1 MPISLPGGR
10 EDWSCLLLY
19 CWKATEDL
27 GALPLKR
34 IASLFFPQ
42 TNSLFLS
49 PHRNKNVISSSPQPS
64 PDSSVPIYP
73 KGTATPESSSPPHT
87 HTSRL
92 ALTYPLAWWGQQGA
106 LWAAEK
112 MEAPAVSSSALSGAL
127 EFGPASCW
135 CCWHCPLDSEEPKA
149 PGAMAGPGTTQS
161 DIITLTPQLRRPD
174 IPWHRGW
181 DRQGP

>member
-1 MPISLPGGR
+1 M
-10 EDWSCLLLY
+10 LLY
-19 CWKATEDL
+19 CWKAAEDL

-34 IASLFFPQ
+34 ISSLFSQ
-42 TNSLFLS
+42 TNSPFLS
-49 PHRNKNVISSSPQPS
+49 PHQNKNVISSSPQPS
-64 PDSSVPIYP
+64 PNSSVP
-73 KGTATPESSSPPHT
+73 ESFIRKVLAPLGPHLSHT

-112 MEAPAVSSSALSGAL
+112 MEAPAVSSSALPGAL

-149 PGAMAGPGTTQS
+149 PGAVAGPGATQS
-161 DIITLTPQLRRPD
+161 DIITF
-174 IPWHRGW
+174 
-181 DRQGP
+181 